1 MKLDKKKIKDKL
13 IYLSFL
19 FAMCA
24 VLVLVAYY
32 GFLKTTNIDVTNNIE
47 MVYTGENGNAS
58 AAVETNYTNLNQR
71 MSDFMKTVRY
81 QVSPNQN
88 LSNGDT
94 IIVKSTYDHALA
106 NQYHFNPVHTSKTI
120 IVEGLPSRYT
130 FSTEIPI
137 EFLEEVNTGMD
148 EWLQNHGKT
157 IFETEM
163 RMDYPDNVVM
173 EDEVLYS
180 AFLKANDTSSSDKL
194 ISLFHLVYKTPD
206 EVIASIYYIVCV
218 PNINTADSIDSNSI
232 YGERAYLSSEEAN
245 QQEWGKYIQSIYE
258 EKYKVE
264 TVYQKEKDLPASPE
278 EENPQ
283 EKEAD
288 ENPNP
293 EKESEDL
300 QTNEE

>member
-13 IYLSFL
+13 IYLSSL

-24 VLVLVAYY
+24 LLVLVAYF
-32 GFLKTTNIDVTNNIE
+32 GFLKTTNIDVTDNIE
-47 MVYTGENGNAS
+47 IVYMGENGNAS

-81 QVSPNQN
+81 QVTPDEN

-94 IIVKSTYDHALA
+94 IMVKSTYDHALA
-106 NQYHFNPVHTSKTI
+106 NQYHFNPIHTSKAV

-137 EFLEEVNTGMD
+137 DFLEEANVSMD
-148 EWLQNHGKT
+148 EWLENHGET
-157 IFETEM
+157 IFETET

-180 AFLKANDTSSSDKL
+180 AFLKANETSSSDKL
-194 ISLFHLVYKTPD
+194 VSLFHLIYKTPD
-206 EVIASIYYIVCV
+206 EEIASFYYIVCI
-218 PNINTADSIDSNSI
+218 PNINTSDSIDSNSI
-232 YGERAYLSSEEAN
+232 YGERAYLSEDEAN
-245 QQEWGKYIQSIYE
+245 KQEWGSYIQSIYD

-264 TVYQKEKDLPASPE
+264 TLYQKEKDLPAEPE
-278 EENPQ
+278 EENTEHQSEDSKQ
-283 EKEAD
+283 EEEP
-288 ENPNP
+288 ENP
-293 EKESEDL
+293 KS
-300 QTNEE
+300 NEE